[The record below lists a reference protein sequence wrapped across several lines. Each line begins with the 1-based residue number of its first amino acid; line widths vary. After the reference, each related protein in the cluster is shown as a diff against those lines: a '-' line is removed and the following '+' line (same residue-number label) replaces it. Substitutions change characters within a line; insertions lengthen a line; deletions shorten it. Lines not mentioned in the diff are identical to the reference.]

1 MNETELYSK
10 NEMLKGSMRTILIT
24 ILVKVEMRAIGSF
37 SQRNIPLKEKNPC
50 IIGKF
55 LRSLRL

>member
-24 ILVKVEMRAIGSF
+24 ILVKLEMRAIGSF
-37 SQRNIPLKEKNPC
+37 SERNIPLKEKNPC
-50 IIGKF
+50 IIGSF
-55 LRSLRL
+55 